1 MANLKETKICP
12 RCKGNGY
19 FYVVKEVKWPQK
31 QENIVVQCPQCDSE
45 GEIEV
50 MDEDRMRSMEAEQR
64 RLTIIHIKK
73 LEEEIQR
80 LMKQKAQLQDQVD
93 KYTENKNENN
103 SVQ

>member
-1 MANLKETKICP
+1 MTKQTCP

-31 QENIVVQCPQCDSE
+31 QEDIVVQCPQCESE

-50 MDEDRMRSMEAEQR
+50 MDEARVKTMESEQR
-64 RLTIIHIKK
+64 RLTIEHIKK

-80 LMKQKAQLQDQVD
+80 LMKQKAELQDQVD
-93 KYTENKNENN
+93 KYIDKETK
-103 SVQ
+103 Q

>member
-31 QENIVVQCPQCDSE
+31 QEDIVVQCPQCDSE

-50 MDEDRMRSMEAEQR
+50 MDEGRIKTMEAEQR
-64 RLTIIHIKK
+64 KLTIATHQK

-80 LMKQKAQLQDQVD
+80 LMKQKAELQDQVD
-93 KYTENKNENN
+93 KYTEKENENN

>member
-1 MANLKETKICP
+1 MTKQICP

-31 QENIVVQCPQCDSE
+31 QEDIVVQCPQCESE

-50 MDEDRMRSMEAEQR
+50 MDEARVKTMESEQR
-64 RLTIIHIKK
+64 RLTIEHIKK

-80 LMKQKAQLQDQVD
+80 LMKQKAELQDQVD
-93 KYTENKNENN
+93 KYIDKETK
-103 SVQ
+103 Q